1 MKQNNITLSK
11 SITILLLVLIGGFFL
26 TIFITSCSA
35 QKRYK
40 RLIKNHPEL
49 VERDTVVVKDTII
62 KEIKIPI
69 AEYKDSFI
77 IKHDTIIETKKLIIS
92 KKGNFFGVTVKPDTL
107 TYRDTIP
114 FEVKVPGKIVTIE
127 KTNFN
132 YIWITLI
139 VGLIMGLLL
148 KRR

>member
-26 TIFITSCSA
+26 TACSA

-49 VERDTVVVKDTII
+49 IEIDTVVVRDTII
-62 KEIKIPI
+62 REVKIPVP
-69 AEYKDSFI
+69 EYKDSFI
-77 IKHDTIIETKKLIIS
+77 IKHDTTFETKKFKIT
-92 KKGNFFGVTVKPDTL
+92 KKGNLFGVTIKPDTFL
-107 TYRDTIP
+107 YHDTIP

-127 KTNFN
+127 KTNFK
-132 YIWITLI
+132 YLWIFLI
-139 VGLIMGLLL
+139 VGLIIGLLL
-148 KRR
+148 RRR